1 VSEVHCENT
10 EETEFE
16 LFLSFKGKKGSSD
29 QNVWGLTFIMNL
41 HSVFSVCSIVYFT
54 LESFSFLNKLF
65 CGTSVDQ
72 EHSLG
77 YAVIIQSVHFIEA
90 V

>member
-1 VSEVHCENT
+1 
-10 EETEFE
+10 
-16 LFLSFKGKKGSSD
+16 
-29 QNVWGLTFIMNL
+29 MNL